1 MFTLLSGIDP
11 GWKFKVRSIYVHKT
25 NKGASDCNCE
35 NNWADISSQVDKH
48 PGAIDTDRDAI
59 YLDPNYRLIN

>member
-11 GWKFKVRSIYVHKT
+11 GWKFKVRSINVHKT
-25 NKGASDCNCE
+25 NKG
-35 NNWADISSQVDKH
+35 DISSQVDKH

-59 YLDPNYRLIN
+59 YLDLNYRLIN